1 MAKKIKWTTHS
12 ILDRK
17 NHYQYWLMRNQSDI
31 YPEEL
36 EQLFDLNYHTKN
48 VNHIFSRVFKK

>member
-36 EQLFDLNYHTKN
+36 EQLFAKSAKLISN
-48 VNHIFSRVFKK
+48 FSNIGRRFD